1 MELIKKLEK
10 ESEVLKKDL
19 QQHSNE
25 LFKILIIDN
34 EDLFKEQFEIMFKA
48 WVEIVKMMFELTK
61 KTKFDGEMIGYTE
74 ELLTF
79 LVRDFFN
86 GIFKSKVIHKM
97 PIFCGDVK
105 CEDFNALRSL
115 VYLSVL
121 ELEETINPNKIPF

>member
-25 LFKILIIDN
+25 LFKMLIIDN

-48 WVEIVKMMFELTK
+48 WVEIVKIMFELTK

-79 LVRDFFN
+79 LVRDFL
-86 GIFKSKVIHKM
+86 VIPKM

-115 VYLSVL
+115 VYLSML

>member
-25 LFKILIIDN
+25 LFKMLIIDN

-61 KTKFDGEMIGYTE
+61 KNQI
-74 ELLTF
+74 
-79 LVRDFFN
+79 
-86 GIFKSKVIHKM
+86 
-97 PIFCGDVK
+97 
-105 CEDFNALRSL
+105 
-115 VYLSVL
+115 
-121 ELEETINPNKIPF
+121 

>member
-25 LFKILIIDN
+25 LFKMLIIDN

-48 WVEIVKMMFELTK
+48 WVEIVKIMFELTK

-79 LVRDFFN
+79 LVRDFL
-86 GIFKSKVIHKM
+86 VIPKM

>member
-25 LFKILIIDN
+25 LFKMLIIDN
-34 EDLFKEQFEIMFKA
+34 EYLFKEQFEIMFKA
-48 WVEIVKMMFELTK
+48 WVEIVKIMFELTK

-79 LVRDFFN
+79 LVRDFL
-86 GIFKSKVIHKM
+86 VIPKM

>member
-25 LFKILIIDN
+25 LFKMLIIDN

-61 KTKFDGEMIGYTE
+61 K
-74 ELLTF
+74 
-79 LVRDFFN
+79 
-86 GIFKSKVIHKM
+86 
-97 PIFCGDVK
+97 
-105 CEDFNALRSL
+105 
-115 VYLSVL
+115 
-121 ELEETINPNKIPF
+121 PNLMAK